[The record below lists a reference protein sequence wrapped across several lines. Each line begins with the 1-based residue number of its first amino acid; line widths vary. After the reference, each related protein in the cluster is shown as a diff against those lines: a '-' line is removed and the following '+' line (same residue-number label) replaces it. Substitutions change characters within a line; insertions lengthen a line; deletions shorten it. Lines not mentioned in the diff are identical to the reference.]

1 MCLFDINA
9 VKKYVIYLNVYN
21 KMQSIYKNETTYEA
35 QKNMSLK
42 KKILFIIEIYIRF
55 HKLLLTSSHFLNI
68 FIKF

>member
-35 QKNMSLK
+35 QKNMSL
-42 KKILFIIEIYIRF
+42 
-55 HKLLLTSSHFLNI
+55 
-68 FIKF
+68 